1 MWQVTMVSLSTSN
14 CSLGLL
20 ELMVCSPMTS
30 SSKCRMVNEK
40 SNTSFDN
47 TFGILAR
54 EVMDASMAITTGEE
68 LWTRIARLVMYKQSR
83 AQQATT
89 SLTHESYRIFQDEMV
104 NVEMSK
110 GSFNI
115 KPSYS
120 SLSTSE
126 FAIYLPLALKLGLV
140 RQEVSVELNTLHYVL
155 GPNADYS
162 PTLHYFTG
170 S

>member
-1 MWQVTMVSLSTSN
+1 
-14 CSLGLL
+14 
-20 ELMVCSPMTS
+20 MTS
-30 SSKCRMVNEK
+30 SSKYRLVNEK

-89 SLTHESYRIFQDEMV
+89 NLTHESYRIFQDEMV

-115 KPSYS
+115 QLPQHVRVCHLFTVGFEIGIGETRGICRAQHC
-120 SLSTSE
+120 SLRVGSQTLIINQH
-126 FAIYLPLALKLGLV
+126 FTILLV
-140 RQEVSVELNTLHYVL
+140 RESITEQPLLHC
-155 GPNADYS
+155 PKFQMM
-162 PTLHYFTG
+162 TT
-170 S
+170 